1 MVNSGVKLFGKNAAH
16 GPRIKK
22 MAVTCRPSGGTL
34 ESFGFVRGVPKTA
47 TSAAA
52 PTPTTFVARPKI
64 TKVARMKTKGTGN
77 PVKKRPSK
85 RFSAILDD
93 DTEEGI
99 DLLDDDDDY
108 EADDAYDT
116 SMIDDSEA
124 TL

>member
-1 MVNSGVKLFGKNAAH
+1 
-16 GPRIKK
+16 
-22 MAVTCRPSGGTL
+22 
-34 ESFGFVRGVPKTA
+34 
-47 TSAAA
+47 
-52 PTPTTFVARPKI
+52 
-64 TKVARMKTKGTGN
+64 MKTKGTGN